1 MEIKTNLSSSVKFP
15 ELKAR
20 EKCLITEPDDKGFA
34 QEQVD
39 KLFQRLYLLRQK
51 KLKPWEK
58 DSYNNIYQSFGKTN
72 HQILQNLRTKFS
84 SYKTLNEEELSKS
97 NYYKDCQLKAISNS
111 QEISKQIQSNYYVR
125 TKFKQPLTNL
135 KAYTIHTN
143 KIRKK
148 KMISDILKNERD
160 IMKKRLNEYEKSLKN
175 EVVILDKD
183 ILNFEQFTTN
193 DLLKKNIKFNY
204 INKIQSNIKNLKETI
219 KKLIKENNLL
229 IIEIPRTL
237 KLINDIKIYANFVHK
252 LFGEEPELVNYN
264 FDDIN
269 FLNMNEEKMH
279 LVTNMLE
286 NEMKK
291 SKNQDNILTNSDEEL
306 FGNIDKINLVFNFM
320 EEKILKTFAK
330 KEELRNEIESIIEE
344 GENEKK
350 VMKKK
355 IQEREKEYQDIL
367 TEYEDLKENL
377 QIISYSR
384 NEYDEFVRKLHI
396 ELFESVK
403 DITIKNKSDINEYNI
418 MDKIIKPTLKDIK
431 DKERKLDSLE
441 IEMEKCKKKDL
452 DLFNSL
458 TKIKKENKIINF
470 HQEIYNRENANTLK
484 ISNILKKMDKIMVT
498 GKYKYKMQIHMN
510 KINKKKNNTKTIK
523 DENNDLQLLYY

>member
-1 MEIKTNLSSSVKFP
+1 MK
-15 ELKAR
+15 
-20 EKCLITEPDDKGFA
+20 
-34 QEQVD
+34 
-39 KLFQRLYLLRQK
+39 K
-51 KLKPWEK
+51 KLW
-58 DSYNNIYQSFGKTN
+58 
-72 HQILQNLRTKFS
+72 
-84 SYKTLNEEELSKS
+84 
-97 NYYKDCQLKAISNS
+97 
-111 QEISKQIQSNYYVR
+111 
-125 TKFKQPLTNL
+125 
-135 KAYTIHTN
+135 
-143 KIRKK
+143 
-148 KMISDILKNERD
+148 
-160 IMKKRLNEYEKSLKN
+160 
-175 EVVILDKD
+175 
-183 ILNFEQFTTN
+183 
-193 DLLKKNIKFNY
+193 
-204 INKIQSNIKNLKETI
+204 
-219 KKLIKENNLL
+219 
-229 IIEIPRTL
+229 
-237 KLINDIKIYANFVHK
+237 
-252 LFGEEPELVNYN
+252 
-264 FDDIN
+264 
-269 FLNMNEEKMH
+269 
-279 LVTNMLE
+279 
-286 NEMKK
+286 
-291 SKNQDNILTNSDEEL
+291 
-306 FGNIDKINLVFNFM
+306 
-320 EEKILKTFAK
+320 
-330 KEELRNEIESIIEE
+330 
-344 GENEKK
+344 
-350 VMKKK
+350 KKK

-441 IEMEKCKKKDL
+441 IEMEKCKKKDR